1 MKMNVHQV
9 MHCLT
14 AILGLLYSL
23 VSVNFANLRQ
33 RTCNNVDVF
42 ILLVGPY
49 AQSNTDM
56 VLKRHKTRLV
66 NQQLKAKV
74 ISELDGRCFFTAFHE
89 ELLLFKENGLVIEIP
104 SVIASKLNWKWNR
117 LKIHFLW
124 STCTRLCYG

>member
-89 ELLLFKENGLVIEIP
+89 ELLLFKENGFVIEMP
-104 SVIASKLNWKWNR
+104 SVIASK
-117 LKIHFLW
+117 
-124 STCTRLCYG
+124 